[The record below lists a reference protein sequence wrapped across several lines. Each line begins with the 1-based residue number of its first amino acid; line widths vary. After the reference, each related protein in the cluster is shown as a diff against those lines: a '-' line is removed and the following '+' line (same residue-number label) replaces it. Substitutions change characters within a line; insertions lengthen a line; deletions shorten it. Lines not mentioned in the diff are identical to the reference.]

1 MTLYR
6 SRNEAETLTPALGV
20 RFAFRTGV
28 SSVAHPF
35 DTVCGMGTELTDRLD
50 TALGDL
56 LALDPDELTDG
67 ELHELVVAVQ
77 RQSHRL
83 AAARAKLISVWDRRG
98 VWSDDGSRT
107 AAHRLSREASMSAG
121 SAKVELRRARQLRS
135 MPHTAAALASGALSP
150 DHVDLLGRAN
160 HGNRSELFADHEA
173 TLVQQ
178 CQLLRFPDACRMVDY
193 WRQRADAEATEDE
206 AERLHAARHAT
217 VATTIDGVVD
227 VRAVLDPVGGAAF
240 KAELDRLERQL
251 YLADKNS
258 GNVRTVGQR
267 RADALVE
274 MADRSRTTKPGGLRP
289 RPLIT
294 VLVGETSFAHVCEL
308 SAGTVIAPGQIV
320 PLLSQAD
327 LERVVFDG
335 PDRVIAVSRRRR
347 FTGALR
353 RAIEVRDRHCQHPSG
368 CDEPAENC
376 DVDHKL
382 PYADGGET
390 SQENGELKCRPQNR
404 DKAKRDKKPRR
415 QPPDQRPPPPG

>member
-1 MTLYR
+1 
-6 SRNEAETLTPALGV
+6 
-20 RFAFRTGV
+20 
-28 SSVAHPF
+28 
-35 DTVCGMGTELTDRLD
+35 MGTELADRLD

-67 ELHELVVAVQ
+67 DLHELVVTVQ

-83 AAARAKLISVWDRRG
+83 AALRAKLISAWDGRKVWA
-98 VWSDDGSRT
+98 DDGSRT
-107 AAHRLSREASMSAG
+107 AAHRLAREASMAVG
-121 SAKVELRRARQLRS
+121 SAKAELRRARQLRS
-135 MPHTAAALASGALSP
+135 MPHTAAALACGALSP

-160 HGNRSELFADHEA
+160 HGARTAQFVDHEA
-173 TLVQQ
+173 TLVDQ

-206 AERLHAARHAT
+206 AARLHAGRYVS

-227 VRAVLDPVGGAAF
+227 VRAMLDPVGGAAF

-251 YLADKNS
+251 YLEDKKS
-258 GNVRTVGQR
+258 GTVRTVGQR

-274 MADRSRTTKPGGLRP
+274 MAHRSRTSAPGGLRP

-294 VLVGETSFAHVCEL
+294 VLVGESSFAHVCEL
-308 SAGTVIAPGQIV
+308 SQGTVIAPGQVV
-320 PLLSQAD
+320 PLLTQAD
-327 LERVVFDG
+327 IERIVFDG

-368 CDEPAENC
+368 CDEPADNC
-376 DVDHKL
+376 DVDHKR

-390 SQENGELKCRPQNR
+390 SQENAKIECRPHNR
-404 DKAKRDKKPRR
+404 DKTKHNKKPRRR
-415 QPPDQRPPPPG
+415 QPPDQRPPPPSDRRDQRRIHAEYVHPALLADSAPRVADSDQSHN